1 MRHWFSGDDVGKEMF
16 MRCWIIRAVTVVVAL
31 AGVGLGGDLFW
42 PNPARWTVSAQPE
55 CRIMRGNKPVTGNQD
70 VLARILATSNP
81 CPRNVVELRQQIASR
96 GGTFATA
103 FINNRGFHN
112 PNAGSFSLFE
122 IVTGDLKSIGR
133 VSDGE
138 FFFGHFTRPA
148 GPRLILDQIPA
159 PSDPLLMV
167 EAIAWDPVKSLFNFY
182 ELIGVGSN
190 RSWDYK
196 GDSADILT
204 ETARLHLDRP
214 QGEPSITSTLLRC
227 ASCHVNGGPI
237 MRELAPPHNDW
248 WTAARK
254 LPLGGLQLDDQITAI
269 AAGFVDGDRFAA
281 GVRTGLTKLAT
292 SAAFQEA
299 VKRRSLQERLRP
311 LFCPAELNLESDAV
325 PLDDNMPT
333 TRLPSALL
341 VDSRLAQAPL
351 EAARADYDAALRSTG
366 SRFPEIDRADADR
379 AWFGPVKA
387 TSDQMRVQSLVDAKL
402 IDEEFV
408 ADVLAVD
415 FTNPVLSKGRCD
427 LLKRVPQEAT
437 PDWRDRFLTALK
449 SSTDANAKDLVAN
462 LTSADRTAAS
472 HRQRAGQFLAACA
485 EKLKTREFVSAAL
498 TLVQQRRE
506 EVGDNDISK
515 GRGGKILEPGFKII
529 FPEPSSKPKPGE
541 RTLSP
546 SCVIT

>member
-1 MRHWFSGDDVGKEMF
+1 MTYL
-16 MRCWIIRAVTVVVAL
+16 IIRGVTVCVAL
-31 AGVGLGGDLFW
+31 ACIGLAGDFLL
-42 PNPARWTVSAQPE
+42 PSTVRWTVSAQSE
-55 CRIMRGNKPVTGNQD
+55 CRIMRGGKPVTGNQD
-70 VLARILATSNP
+70 ALARILASSNP
-81 CPRNVVELRQQIASR
+81 CPRDVVELRRQIASR

-112 PNAGSFSLFE
+112 PDGGSFSLFE
-122 IVTGDLKSIGR
+122 VVTGDLSSIGR

-138 FFFGHFTRPA
+138 FFFGHFTTSA
-148 GPRLILDQIPA
+148 GPRLILDQSPS

-167 EAIAWDPVKSLFNFY
+167 EAIAWDPGKSLFNFY
-182 ELIGVGSN
+182 ELIGAGSN

-196 GDSADILT
+196 GDSADILA
-204 ETARLHLDRP
+204 ETAGLHLNRP
-214 QGEPSITSTLLRC
+214 QGAPSITRRLLRC

-254 LPLGGLQLDDQITAI
+254 LPLGGLQLDNQITAI

-281 GVRTGLTKLAT
+281 GVRTGLTKLAA

-299 VKRRSLQERLRP
+299 ARRRSLQEQLRP
-311 LFCPAELNLESDAV
+311 LFCPAELNLESDAI

-333 TRLPSALL
+333 TSLPSALL
-341 VDSRLAQAPL
+341 VDSRLAQARL
-351 EAARADYDAALRSTG
+351 ETARADYDAALRSTR
-366 SRFPEIDRADADR
+366 SKFPEIDRADADR

-427 LLKRVPQEAT
+427 LLKRVPREAT
-437 PDWRDRFLTALK
+437 PDWRDQFLTALQ
-449 SSTDANAKDLVAN
+449 SSTDASAKELVAN

-472 HRQRAGQFLAACA
+472 HRQRAGQLLTACA
-485 EKLKTREFVSAAL
+485 EKLKTREFVAAAL
-498 TLVQQRRE
+498 ALVQQRRS
-506 EVGDNDISK
+506 EVRDNDISK
-515 GRGGKILEPGFKII
+515 GQGGMILEPGFKVI
-529 FPEPSSKPKPGE
+529 FPEPSSKPKPGA
-541 RTLSP
+541 RTLSA
-546 SCVIT
+546 SCVIS